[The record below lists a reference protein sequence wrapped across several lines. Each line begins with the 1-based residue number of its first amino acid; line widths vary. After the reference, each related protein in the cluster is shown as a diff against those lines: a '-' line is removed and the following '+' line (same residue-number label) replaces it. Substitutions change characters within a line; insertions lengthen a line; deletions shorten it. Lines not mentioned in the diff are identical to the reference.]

1 MIVPPVLHVLPLT
14 TIRKQR
20 TLPVPG
26 RITVELNQRV
36 RPRDVVAE
44 AEIAPRHQFID
55 VAHMLGVDPREVS
68 RHLAKERGELVERG
82 EVIAGPVGIARRT
95 VRAPN
100 DGRIVAIVEGRV
112 LFELRSE
119 PLLVQAGIPGEVVAT
134 DGLTSVTIETTGA
147 LIQGVWGNN
156 RQDFG
161 VMRIIGEGP
170 RDRLLTDQLDT
181 GLRGAILIAGICDHP
196 APLYQAKELTLRGLV
211 LGGLSAELI
220 PVAERLPYP
229 VVILEGFGSLP
240 ISPPVYELL
249 STSRGREAGLDAHLP
264 GPYDTQ
270 RPEIIIPLPVVNP
283 VDLPEDL
290 IPFTPGV
297 RVRVTR
303 APYQGMVGIVQRIL
317 PQVVGYPSGVL
328 ARSAVVDLD
337 VFGRT
342 NVPLANLEI
351 LQ

>member
-1 MIVPPVLHVLPLT
+1 MVVPPVLHVLPLT
-14 TIRKQR
+14 TIRRQR

-26 RITVELNQRV
+26 RVTVELNQRV

-44 AEIAPRHQFID
+44 AEIAPQHQFID

-68 RHLAKERGELVERG
+68 RYLTRERDERIEKG

-95 VRAPN
+95 VRSPE
-100 DGRIVAIVEGRV
+100 DGRIVAIMDGKV
-112 LFELRSE
+112 LFEIHSE
-119 PLLVQAGIPGEVVAT
+119 PLLLKAGIPGEVVAT
-134 DGLTSVTIETTGA
+134 DGITSVTIETTGA

-196 APLYQAKELTLRGLV
+196 APLYQARELTLRGLV

-229 VVILEGFGSLP
+229 VIILEGFGSLP
-240 ISPPVYELL
+240 ISSPVYELL
-249 STSRGREAGLDAHLP
+249 STSRGREAGLDSLLS
-264 GPYDTQ
+264 GPYDSQ

-290 IPFTPGV
+290 IPLNPGV

-303 APYQGMVGIVQRIL
+303 APYQGMVGVVQHIL
-317 PQVVGYPSGVL
+317 IKQSVIPMGFWHTVQS
-328 ARSAVVDLD
+328 S
-337 VFGRT
+337 
-342 NVPLANLEI
+342 I
-351 LQ
+351 

>member
-1 MIVPPVLHVLPLT
+1 MFLPQVLHVLPLT
-14 TIRKQR
+14 TIRRQR

-26 RITVELNQRV
+26 RVTVELNQRV
-36 RPRDVVAE
+36 RPRDVIAE
-44 AEIAPRHQFID
+44 AEITPRHEFID
-55 VAHMLGVDPREVS
+55 VASTLGIDPREVS
-68 RHLAKERGELVERG
+68 RYLTKERDERVDKG
-82 EVIAGPVGIARRT
+82 EVIAGPVGITRRT
-95 VRAPN
+95 VRAPE
-100 DGRIVAIVEGRV
+100 DGRIVAIAEGRV
-112 LFELRSE
+112 LFEIRSD
-119 PLLVQAGIPGEVVAT
+119 PLLLRAGIPGEVVAT
-134 DGLTSVTIETTGA
+134 DGLTSVSIETTGA
-147 LIQGVWGNN
+147 LIQGIWGNN
-156 RQDFG
+156 CQDFG

-196 APLYQAKELTLRGLV
+196 APLYQARDLALRGLI

-220 PVAERLPYP
+220 PVAEQLPYP
-229 VVILEGFGSLP
+229 VVILEGFGSIP
-240 ISPPVYELL
+240 ISPPVYELI
-249 STSRGREAGLDAHLP
+249 STSRGREAALDGHMSDSFDA
-264 GPYDTQ
+264 Q

-290 IPFTPGV
+290 IPLKPGI

-303 APYQGMVGIVQRIL
+303 APYQGMVGLVERIL
-317 PQVVGYPSGVL
+317 PQAVSYPNGIL
-328 ARSAVVDLD
+328 TQSAVVDLD